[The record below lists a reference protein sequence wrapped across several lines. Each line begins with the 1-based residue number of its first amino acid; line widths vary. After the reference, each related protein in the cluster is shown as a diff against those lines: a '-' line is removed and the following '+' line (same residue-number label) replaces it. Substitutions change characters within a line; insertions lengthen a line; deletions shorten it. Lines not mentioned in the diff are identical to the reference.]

1 MNKRI
6 IPFIIM
12 LFTPLLSV
20 AQGSTAIGSYTEQD
34 ILLTGIAT
42 LLGFIIIATGG
53 LAYSIFNLL
62 KILRQQK
69 AAEAGV
75 AEEVT
80 KESFWTRINTRW
92 NDAVP
97 LDREEE
103 VLTDHE
109 YDGIHELDNNLP
121 PWWKAMF
128 YATIV
133 FAVGYL
139 MAVHMFGWIPTQA
152 EAYEAEV
159 VDAELARA
167 AYMANR
173 ENTIDEATVELA
185 MDDVSLTEGM
195 QLYKAN
201 CMPCHAL
208 DGGGGVGP
216 NLTDKFWIHGG
227 SLVDVFKTIKY
238 GVPSKGM
245 ISWENNLTP
254 KQMQNVASYVLSL
267 QGTTPANPKEPE
279 GDLYEEEPEEIKDI
293 DSTAVEVAVVE

>member
-6 IPFIIM
+6 IILLFMQLIPALGMAQAETAVAYTTEEILLLGIVVLLSFII
-12 LFTPLLSV
+12 LASV
-20 AQGSTAIGSYTEQD
+20 
-34 ILLTGIAT
+34 
-42 LLGFIIIATGG
+42 G
-53 LAYSIFNLL
+53 LVYSIFSLL
-62 KILRQQK
+62 KVLKGQK
-69 AAEAGV
+69 DAEATEA
-75 AEEVT
+75 AEEVG
-80 KESFWTRINTRW
+80 FWTRINTKF

-97 LDREEE
+97 LEREEE

-139 MAVHMFGWIPTQA
+139 AAVHLMGWIPTQE
-152 EAYEAEV
+152 EAYRQEV
-159 VDAELARA
+159 ADAELAIA
-167 AYMANR
+167 AYNKTR
-173 ENTIDEATVELA
+173 ENSIDEASVQLV
-185 MDDVSLTEGM
+185 MDDVSLTEGT

-201 CMPCHAL
+201 CMPCHAI

-227 SLVDVFKTIKY
+227 GIVDVFKTIKY

-245 ISWENNLTP
+245 ISWEDKMTP

-267 QGTTPANPKEPE
+267 QGTTPANPKEPQ
-279 GDLYEEEPEEIKDI
+279 GDLYEPKDEEVEKT
-293 DSTAVEVAVVE
+293 DSAEVEVAMMK